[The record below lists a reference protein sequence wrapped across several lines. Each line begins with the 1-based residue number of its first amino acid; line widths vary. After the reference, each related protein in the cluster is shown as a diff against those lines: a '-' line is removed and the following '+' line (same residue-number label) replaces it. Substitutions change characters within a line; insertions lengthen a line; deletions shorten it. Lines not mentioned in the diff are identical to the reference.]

1 MHSEAKSAGTNWL
14 GVMSYKPPPKPEK
27 HPCDGA
33 GRVRLAV
40 HQELSMPAS
49 SRRKSSTAS
58 LGDAMEQLQ
67 AVGVPS
73 NSNCTIL
80 EEISRRTSWVAF
92 TQSWLDLNFSLTY
105 AMVTQP
111 SLILLSSCEK
121 THSPR
126 TTCLGSLLLIL
137 PHLIVGSGLIWESS
151 FENVSCK
158 INK

>member
-14 GVMSYKPPPKPEK
+14 GVMSYKPPSKPEK

-40 HQELSMPAS
+40 HQELSMPTS
-49 SRRKSSTAS
+49 SRRK
-58 LGDAMEQLQ
+58 
-67 AVGVPS
+67 
-73 NSNCTIL
+73 
-80 EEISRRTSWVAF
+80 
-92 TQSWLDLNFSLTY
+92 SWLDLNFSLTY